1 MSLKS
6 KRYLDKGWLGK
17 VLFYIGLILLWQ
29 LLYFVCV
36 DLLQIWKFYSFP
48 APIEVVKSFVY
59 IVEDHT
65 MGIALFVSLK
75 RVVIGY
81 GISILIGF
89 GLGFALA
96 RFRWIANALRG
107 PLLGLQ
113 TLPNI
118 CWLPFAILWF
128 GLSEGSILFVI
139 IIGSLFSIAM
149 SVDSGIRNVN
159 PIYIQA
165 GRNMGANGLQLYQ
178 NVIIPAALPTVVAGM
193 KQGWSFAWRG
203 LIAGE
208 MLSAST
214 GLGQMLMVG
223 RELADINQITVIM
236 IAIIIIGVIVDKYIF
251 GRIENKVLS
260 VRGLA

>member
-1 MSLKS
+1 MSQRS
-6 KRYLDKGWLGK
+6 RQYLNKYRFSK
-17 VLFYIGLILLWQ
+17 VLFYIGLILFWQ

-36 DLLQIWKFYSFP
+36 DLLKIWKFYSFP
-48 APIEVVKSFVY
+48 SPVEVIKSFVY
-59 IVEDHT
+59 IVKDHT
-65 MGIALFVSLK
+65 MGIALFISLK
-75 RVVIGY
+75 RIVIGY
-81 GISILIGF
+81 GISIMIGF
-89 GLGFALA
+89 GLGFALT
-96 RFRWIANALRG
+96 RFRWVANALRG

-165 GRNMGANGLQLYQ
+165 GRNMGAHGLQLVRT
-178 NVIIPAALPTVVAGM
+178 VIIPAALPTVIAGM

-214 GLGQMLMVG
+214 GLGQMLVVG

-236 IAIIIIGVIVDKYIF
+236 IIIIIIGVIVDKYIF
-251 GRIENKVLS
+251 GRIENKVLQ
-260 VRGLA
+260 VRGLI